1 MKANYFNLSMQETEV
16 CGSQVLGQPGLEPE
30 FQDIQGYKE
39 EKKVPSI
46 LSFSGGSHFTWLPSM
61 PGSTQ

>member
-1 MKANYFNLSMQETEV
+1 MQETEV

-39 EKKVPSI
+39 EKKFLQFSHLVVVVI
-46 LSFSGGSHFTWLPSM
+46 LLGYQVCQAALNKIQS
-61 PGSTQ
+61 